1 MSNANINKLAKYIVH
16 HVNERGKFYGKF
28 PLSDGY
34 IFTASDISIDN
45 IYFHL
50 EKNGHTQRIYVI
62 FTEVSLSNNRKWFVK
77 RFENKRLS
85 DEPTI
90 LFTTTDFTISDAKR
104 LIKDLPENDVKA
116 YNQAFKIL
124 YPNLWN

>member
-62 FTEVSLSNNRKWFVK
+62 FTEVSLSNNGKWLVK
-77 RFENKRLS
+77 RFENKRFS

-90 LFTTTDFTISDAKR
+90 SFTTTDFTIEGATK

-124 YPNLWN
+124 YPNL

>member
-1 MSNANINKLAKYIVH
+1 MPNENINKLANYIFH
-16 HVNERGKFYGKF
+16 HVNTHGKFYGKF

-50 EKNGHTQRIYVI
+50 EKNGHTQKNYVI
-62 FTEVSLSNNRKWFVK
+62 FTEASLSNNGKWLVK

-90 LFTTTDFTISDAKR
+90 SFTTTDFTISDAKR

-124 YPNLWN
+124 YPEL

>member
-1 MSNANINKLAKYIVH
+1 MSNENINKLAKYIVH

-28 PLSDGY
+28 PLSNGY

-62 FTEVSLSNNRKWFVK
+62 FTEVSLSNNRKWLVK
-77 RFENKRLS
+77 RFENKRFS

-90 LFTTTDFTISDAKR
+90 SFTTTDFTIKDATK

-116 YNQAFKIL
+116 YNQAFAIL
-124 YPNLWN
+124 YPEL

>member
-1 MSNANINKLAKYIVH
+1 MSNENINKLANYIFH
-16 HVNERGKFYGKF
+16 HVNTHGKFYGKF

-62 FTEVSLSNNRKWFVK
+62 FTEVSLSNNRKWLVK
-77 RFENKRLS
+77 RFEDNQLVNK
-85 DEPTI
+85 PTI
-90 LFTTTDFTISDAKR
+90 LFTTMNFTIQDAKK

-116 YNQAFKIL
+116 YNQAFAIL
-124 YPNLWN
+124 YPDL

>member
-16 HVNERGKFYGKF
+16 HVNERGKYYGKF
-28 PLSDGY
+28 PISDGY
-34 IFTASDISIDN
+34 IFTAPNISIDN

-50 EKNGHTQRIYVI
+50 EKDNYTQRIYI
-62 FTEVSLSNNRKWFVK
+62 TFTKSSWNDNGKWLIR
-77 RFENKRLS
+77 RFENKRIS

-90 LFTTTDFTISDAKR
+90 KFTTTDFTIEGATK

-124 YPNLWN
+124 YPNL

>member
-62 FTEVSLSNNRKWFVK
+62 FTEVSLSNNRKWLVK

-90 LFTTTDFTISDAKR
+90 SFTTTDFTIEDATK

-124 YPNLWN
+124 YPNL

>member
-62 FTEVSLSNNRKWFVK
+62 FTEVSLSNNRKWLVK

>member
-1 MSNANINKLAKYIVH
+1 MSNENINKLAKYIVH

-28 PLSDGY
+28 PLSNGY

-50 EKNGHTQRIYVI
+50 EKNGHTQRIYII
-62 FTEVSLSNNRKWFVK
+62 FTEASLTSNGKWLVK
-77 RFENKRLS
+77 RFEDNQLVDK
-85 DEPTI
+85 PTI
-90 LFTTTDFTISDAKR
+90 LFTTTDFTSQDAKK

-116 YNQAFKIL
+116 YNQAFAIL
-124 YPNLWN
+124 YPEL

>member
-1 MSNANINKLAKYIVH
+1 MSNENINKLANYIFH
-16 HVNERGKFYGKF
+16 HVNTHGKFYGKF

-34 IFTASDISIDN
+34 IFTAPDISIDN

-62 FTEVSLSNNRKWFVK
+62 FTGVSLSNNGKWFVK

-90 LFTTTDFTISDAKR
+90 SFTTTDFTISDAKR

-124 YPNLWN
+124 YPEL